1 MSTPPPPSVA
11 LPIDDPRTIIA
22 DTPMRARQMIV
33 VAICFLL
40 NALDGFDVLAIT
52 FAAPG
57 IAKDWQIEPG
67 AIGFIISIGLAGMV
81 VGSLTL
87 GPLAD
92 RIGRRRQI
100 LFSLIVMT
108 AGMFASAFAP
118 DIITLSILRAIT
130 GLGLGAMLASI
141 NAMAAEYANK
151 RRRDLSVSIMAAG
164 YPVGGVIG
172 GWVAAQ
178 LLRTHGWESV
188 FIFGG
193 IATAMMIPL
202 VLALMPESI
211 GWLATSGRADAL
223 SRINR
228 ILRRMGHREG
238 GQLARVETQSISSTA
253 LFGPEYRVT
262 TIALIVMYGAHMM
275 TFYYALG
282 WAPSLVA
289 ALGFNPS
296 SASIIS
302 VFMNLGGATGGFV
315 LGFLAPRVGLKPML
329 LIGMTGAAVAVT
341 AFGMVPANFLA
352 LQVGAVILGFLS
364 NGSVVG
370 FYALMARAYPT
381 ALRAGGTGV
390 VIGFGRIGAAL
401 GPLIAGQL
409 LAWNMGRTVTSAAL
423 ALGSLVA
430 AIILATVAIRGVREG
445 ESVD

>member
-100 LFSLIVMT
+100 LLSLIVMT

-289 ALGFNPS
+289 ALGFDPS

-352 LQVGAVILGFLS
+352 LQVAAVILGFLS

>member
-1 MSTPPPPSVA
+1 MSTPPPPPVA
-11 LPIDDPRTIIA
+11 LPADDPRTIMA
-22 DTPMRARQMIV
+22 DNPMRARQMIA

-100 LFSLIVMT
+100 LFSLVVMT
-108 AGMFASAFAP
+108 AGMFASAYAP
-118 DIITLSILRAIT
+118 DMLTLSILRAIT

-141 NAMAAEYANK
+141 NAMAAEYANR

-164 YPVGGVIG
+164 YPVGGVVG

-178 LLRTHGWESV
+178 LLRSHGWEAI

-193 IATAMMIPL
+193 VATVLMIPL

-211 GWLATSGRADAL
+211 GWLAASGRADAL
-223 SRINR
+223 DRINR
-228 ILRRMGHREG
+228 ILRRIGHPEG
-238 GQLARVETQSISSTA
+238 RQLGRVEVQSASSAA
-253 LFGPEYRVT
+253 LFGPEFRVT
-262 TIALIVMYGAHMM
+262 TIALIIMYGAHMM

-289 ALGFNPS
+289 SLGFDQS

-315 LGFLAPRVGLKPML
+315 LGFLAPRIGLKPML

-352 LQVGAVILGFLS
+352 LQVAAVILGFLS

-423 ALGSLVA
+423 AMGSLVA
-430 AIILATVAIRGVREG
+430 AIILAAVAIRGVREG
-445 ESVD
+445 ENID